1 MSTCRGYVSLGVAN
15 VKEKKIAIA
24 RITEITASSKK
35 GFEEALEKGV
45 KRATKTLENVTGAWV
60 KDQEVVVTDGK
71 ITEYRVRMKVTFL
84 LRD

>member
-1 MSTCRGYVSLGVAN
+1 MSV
-15 VKEKKIAIA
+15 A

-35 GFEEALEKGV
+35 GFDEAVQKGI
-45 KRATKTLENVTGAWV
+45 KRATKTLDNVTGAWI
-60 KDQEVVVTDGK
+60 KDQQAVIKDGE